1 MNSATTGTFTAAS
14 IAQSETM
21 AQWEVPQT
29 TQFDITLGAFSRSNK
44 LDVQQKAYLIKEL
57 ADWLTED
64 AAGLDAARKSAEA
77 AGDIEWRG
85 YCWSGYLNQIYKHA
99 LIGAQALIDGER
111 GNAYSRYLENRF
123 PELK

>member
-1 MNSATTGTFTAAS
+1 M
-14 IAQSETM
+14 
-21 AQWEVPQT
+21 
-29 TQFDITLGAFSRSNK
+29 LGAFNRSNK
-44 LDVQQKAYLIKEL
+44 LDAQQKACLIKEL

-85 YCWSGYLNQIYKHA
+85 YCWSGYLKQIYKHA
-99 LIGAQALIDGER
+99 TLGAQALLDGER